1 MYVFP
6 HRVPLVS
13 KSATVPLVEG
23 VAAFGGAVRTALDLG
38 EAVALDLYPL
48 RERVVDPGVDPEV
61 FEVRVSGVELNGT
74 ASKTRRVTS
83 VLGRLRATETR

>member
-23 VAAFGGAVRTALDLG
+23 VAAYGGAVKTAWSWVKPWLWTCTRCGSAWLTAELSPVCAKCG
-38 EAVALDLYPL
+38 F
-48 RERVVDPGVDPEV
+48 RE
-61 FEVRVSGVELNGT
+61 T
-74 ASKTRRVTS
+74 AS
-83 VLGRLRATETR
+83 